1 MFDIST
7 ISKKWRKINK
17 VHQIE
22 SILATKL
29 TNTIMLHHYYVASS
43 FEWKE
48 DNLVIENE
56 NM

>member
-7 ISKKWRKINK
+7 ISKKWRKINE

-29 TNTIMLHHYYVASS
+29 PCCITIMFASS

-48 DNLVIENE
+48 DNFVIENE